1 MENMILYSKDHIWV
15 RNDEAGFFLG
25 LSDYA
30 VEKLKSIMFLN
41 LPDNGEEIY
50 IGKSFGDVE
59 SIKAVS
65 ELISPVSG
73 VVDMVNEAL
82 IDNPDK
88 ITESPDSNWLIH
100 VKDVILSPELMAPEK
115 YELCKEEF

>member
-1 MENMILYSKDHIWV
+1 MYSKDHIWV